1 MNDDLL
7 SCKCQAV
14 AMANSEQPPLEKNGR
29 KKGYIKIMREIW
41 DAKGYGELGYTNQ
54 NLRDQAARIEE
65 KSLDGNSQSTSRR
78 DERMDSNSECQ
89 AIATTMSQ
97 ENSKAGNYS
106 DVSISISQV
115 EYSMSQ
121 NAKNANSQETSFPDL
136 HTINSNNVS
145 EISGEIQRNGT
156 NTPTDNRSENSSN
169 KMLNDV
175 PGCLPEYVEVNRPQL
190 VNWNRNSDGEIIT
203 INSSLIDEAYTE
215 ITTWRKNTFLV
226 PYGKTGRDFIDQLTK
241 HIDDWNNG
249 QSCNT
254 LL

>member
-1 MNDDLL
+1 
-7 SCKCQAV
+7 
-14 AMANSEQPPLEKNGR
+14 
-29 KKGYIKIMREIW
+29 
-41 DAKGYGELGYTNQ
+41 
-54 NLRDQAARIEE
+54 
-65 KSLDGNSQSTSRR
+65 
-78 DERMDSNSECQ
+78 MDSNSECQ

-121 NAKNANSQETSFPDL
+121 NAKNANSQETLFPDL

-169 KMLNDV
+169 EMLNDV
-175 PGCLPEYVEVNRPQL
+175 PGCLPEYVEVSRPQL

-215 ITTWRKNTFLV
+215 ITTWRK
-226 PYGKTGRDFIDQLTK
+226 K
-241 HIDDWNNG
+241 HLLGPLWENG
-249 QSCNT
+249 TRLHRPINQAY
-254 LL
+254 

>member
-1 MNDDLL
+1 MELYNNIFIWNNKVYYYYYYCFKHPSQLRTQLL
-7 SCKCQAV
+7 DWFLLAV
-14 AMANSEQPPLEKNGR
+14 
-29 KKGYIKIMREIW
+29 I
-41 DAKGYGELGYTNQ
+41 
-54 NLRDQAARIEE
+54 
-65 KSLDGNSQSTSRR
+65 SLLLLVSYSGNHLSL
-78 DERMDSNSECQ
+78 
-89 AIATTMSQ
+89 II
-97 ENSKAGNYS
+97 
-106 DVSISISQV
+106 ISISQV

-169 KMLNDV
+169 EMLNDV

-241 HIDDWNNG
+241 HIDDNHATPCSESRYCSL
-249 QSCNT
+249 SCGAQET
-254 LL
+254 

>member
-1 MNDDLL
+1 
-7 SCKCQAV
+7 
-14 AMANSEQPPLEKNGR
+14 MANSEQPPLEKNGR
-29 KKGYIKIMREIW
+29 EKGYIKIMREIW

-54 NLRDQAARIEE
+54 SLRDQAARIEE

-78 DERMDSNSECQ
+78 DQRMDSNSECQ
-89 AIATTMSQ
+89 AIATAMSQ

-106 DVSISISQV
+106 DVSIFVSQA
-115 EYSMSQ
+115 EYSISQ

-156 NTPTDNRSENSSN
+156 NTPRDNMSENSSN
-169 KMLNDV
+169 EMLNDV
-175 PGCLPEYVEVNRPQL
+175 PGCLPQYVEVNRPQL

-203 INSSLIDEAYTE
+203 IYSSLIDEAYTE

-226 PYGKTGRDFIDQLTK
+226 PYGKTGREFIDQLTW